1 MRYIKSYNNTTD
13 LRTDLA
19 AGELGHPYVAKVN
32 NTIDFNSI
40 TTNWENEYFTIIAL
54 TDGTISYSH
63 KEGSNPMF
71 YSINEGEWIETT
83 VSVDISVSKNDM
95 IRFKSN
101 RGNQAY
107 NQETFTSGGTAQFE
121 VAGNLMSLVAGD
133 DFATYVPNTNATGTD
148 GELYCSFKNFFKD
161 CTGLISAKNLIIKYC
176 DNESFSNFFNGCYN
190 LQMPPKLPA
199 MTLANNCYS
208 NMFNGCQMLLTA
220 PELPAT
226 TLADGCYSYMF
237 YGCSNLASAPA
248 LPATTLVDNCYQSMF
263 GGCMSFIT
271 APKLPATTLA
281 KSCYEYMFRDCTNLA
296 SAPALPA
303 MTLAQDCYSM
313 MFYDCTNLTTAP
325 ELPAMTLANNCYNNM
340 FSSCISLTQAPE
352 LPATTLAQ
360 GCYSQMFWKCIS
372 LTQAPELPATDL
384 APYCYNSM
392 FYGTNVLPDCSN
404 IDFASSTVVASGGL
418 SGLFAG
424 TKVTDNELERLL
436 PKNDNGK
443 YYLPVTTLGDNC
455 YSSMFQGCT
464 SLTTA
469 PALPATTLKFRCY
482 GSMFAGCTSL
492 ITAPELPATTLENM
506 CYSGM
511 FQDCTSLTTAP
522 ALPATTL
529 KPMCYSHIFN
539 NCTSLNYIK
548 CLATDIST
556 FYCTYS
562 WVSGVASTGTF
573 VKNPNMT
580 SWAEGKDG
588 IPSGWSVLDNN
599 S

>member
-1 MRYIKSYNNTTD
+1 MRYIKSYSNTTD
-13 LRTDLA
+13 LRTDLDD
-19 AGELGHPYVAKVN
+19 GKLDHPYVAKIN
-32 NTIDFNSI
+32 DTIDFDSI
-40 TTNWENEYFTIIAL
+40 GTNWKKKYFTIIAL

-83 VSVDISVSKNDM
+83 VSVDIPVSKNDM

-161 CTGLISAKNLIIKYC
+161 CTGLTSAKNLIIKYC
-176 DNESFSNFFNGCYN
+176 DNESFSNFFNGCAN
-190 LQMPPKLPA
+190 LQIPPK
-199 MTLANNCYS
+199 
-208 NMFNGCQMLLTA
+208 
-220 PELPAT
+220 LPAT
-226 TLADGCYSYMF
+226 TLAERCYEYMF
-237 YGCSNLASAPA
+237 YGCSNLTTAPA
-248 LPATTLVDNCYQSMF
+248 LPATTLADYCYQSMF
-263 GGCMSFIT
+263 GGCMSLIT

-281 KSCYEYMFRDCTNLA
+281 KSCYEYMFRDCTNLT

-303 MTLAQDCYSM
+303 MTLAQNCYSM
-313 MFYDCTNLTTAP
+313 MFYNCINLTT
-325 ELPAMTLANNCYNNM
+325 
-340 FSSCISLTQAPE
+340 APE

-360 GCYSQMFWKCIS
+360 GCYSQMFWSCTS
-372 LTQAPELPATDL
+372 LTVAPELPATTL
-384 APYCYNSM
+384 ASNCYDEM
-392 FYGTNVLPDCSN
+392 LYGTNVLPDCSN
-404 IDFASSTVVASGGL
+404 IDFASSTVVTSGGL
-418 SGLFAG
+418 IGLFAG

-443 YYLPVTTLGDNC
+443 YYLPVTTLADNCYSNMFQGCTKLTQAPVLPATTLKFRCYASMFAGCTSLTKAPELPATTLENMC

-469 PALPATTLKFRCY
+469 P
-482 GSMFAGCTSL
+482 
-492 ITAPELPATTLENM
+492 ELPATTLNV
-506 CYSGM
+506 
-511 FQDCTSLTTAP
+511 
-522 ALPATTL
+522 
-529 KPMCYSHIFN
+529 MCYSHMFY

-548 CLATDIST
+548 CLATNISA
-556 FYCTYS
+556 FYCTSS
-562 WVSGVASTGTF
+562 WVSGVSSTGTF

-588 IPSGWSVLDNN
+588 IPTGWTVVNN